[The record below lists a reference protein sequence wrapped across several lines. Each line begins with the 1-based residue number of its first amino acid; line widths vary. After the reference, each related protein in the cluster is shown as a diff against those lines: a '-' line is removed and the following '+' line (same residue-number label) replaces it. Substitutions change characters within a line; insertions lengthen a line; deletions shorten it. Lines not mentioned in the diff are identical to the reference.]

1 RLNATI
7 TARSRLQTID
17 QFENLILKT
26 TVDGATV
33 RLKDVA
39 RVEMGMENYSSISRI
54 DGNPAVGLF
63 ANLASGANAMTT
75 AGLIKAKVAELSK
88 DLP

>member
-1 RLNATI
+1 
-7 TARSRLQTID
+7 
-17 QFENLILKT
+17 
-26 TVDGATV
+26 
-33 RLKDVA
+33 
-39 RVEMGMENYSSISRI
+39 RI

-88 DLP
+88 DLPPGYRIDYPRDSSTFVKISIDEVVKTLFEAIVLVVIVMYVFLQN